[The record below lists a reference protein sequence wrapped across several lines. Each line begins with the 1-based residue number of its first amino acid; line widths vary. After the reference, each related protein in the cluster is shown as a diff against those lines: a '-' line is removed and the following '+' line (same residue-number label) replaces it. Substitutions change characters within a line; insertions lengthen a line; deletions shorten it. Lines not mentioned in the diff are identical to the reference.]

1 MKNRITMKKL
11 RAWDYQ
17 TGATNESVEIN
28 LPNGEKV
35 YITYKDCSYDQ
46 NRNSVIEVSQHM
58 KEHVSYDTTMFR
70 ATDSEVEE
78 YTLSTDTDVITIKR
92 DAYEWNNN
100 YWTPQKS

>member
-1 MKNRITMKKL
+1 MKKL
-11 RAWDYQ
+11 RAWNYQ
-17 TGATNESVEIN
+17 TGATNESVEII

-35 YITYKDCSYDQ
+35 YITYKDCSHDQ

-58 KEHVSYDTTMFR
+58 NEHVSYDTTMFM

-92 DAYEWNNN
+92 DAYE
-100 YWTPQKS
+100 

>member
-1 MKNRITMKKL
+1 MKKL
-11 RAWDYQ
+11 RAWNYQ
-17 TGATNESVEIN
+17 TGATNESVEII

-35 YITYKDCSYDQ
+35 FITYKDCSHDQ

-58 KEHVSYDTTMFR
+58 NEHVSYDTTMFR

-92 DAYEWNNN
+92 DAYE
-100 YWTPQKS
+100 

>member
-1 MKNRITMKKL
+1 MKKL
-11 RAWDYQ
+11 RAWNYQ
-17 TGATNESVEIN
+17 TGATNESVEII

-35 YITYKDCSYDQ
+35 YITYKDCSHDQ

-58 KEHVSYDTTMFR
+58 NEHVSYDTTMFR

-92 DAYEWNNN
+92 DAYE
-100 YWTPQKS
+100 